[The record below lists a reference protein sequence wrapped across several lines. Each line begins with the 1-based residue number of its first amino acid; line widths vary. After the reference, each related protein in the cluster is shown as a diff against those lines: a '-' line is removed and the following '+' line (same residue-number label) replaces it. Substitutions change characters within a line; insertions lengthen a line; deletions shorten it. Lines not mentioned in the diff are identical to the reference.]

1 MTSRRSYVIITGGS
15 EPVRGPRGRHRLGAP
30 GTAPR
35 YPAGPPPRQPGSRPP
50 GGRRPHRA
58 RHRRTPRPAV
68 FAIRSASLVV
78 LLGMVAVSG
87 WFAAAGATAFAQMIQ
102 P

>member
-1 MTSRRSYVIITGGS
+1 
-15 EPVRGPRGRHRLGAP
+15 
-30 GTAPR
+30 
-35 YPAGPPPRQPGSRPP
+35 
-50 GGRRPHRA
+50 
-58 RHRRTPRPAV
+58 V